1 MKQSWKKFGLTLLFG
16 AMVTMPVVLLAQTTG
31 YTPQP
36 IVVDPNSNFERNSG
50 LGNANPGD
58 ITALIINWVLG
69 LLALIAL
76 VLVVYAGFLWMLAA
90 GNEDQVKKAKDILQ
104 GAFFGILIIL
114 ASYGITQYV
123 FENLVKATQ

>member
-1 MKQSWKKFGLTLLFG
+1 MKRSWKTLGLTLLLSLLVVTPSIVG
-16 AMVTMPVVLLAQTTG
+16 AAYV
-31 YTPQP
+31 PQP

-50 LGNANPGD
+50 LGNSKPGD
-58 ITALIINWVLG
+58 IAAEIVNWVLG

-76 VLVVYAGFLWMLAA
+76 VLVIYAGFLWLLAA

-114 ASYGITQYV
+114 ASYGITQYI